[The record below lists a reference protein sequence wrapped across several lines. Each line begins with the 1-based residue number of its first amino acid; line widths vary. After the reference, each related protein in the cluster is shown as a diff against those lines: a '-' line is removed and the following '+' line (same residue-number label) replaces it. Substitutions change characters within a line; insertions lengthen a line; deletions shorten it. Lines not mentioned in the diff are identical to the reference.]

1 MGLLKS
7 MTGFGEAKQVD
18 ENEFIYVALKSVN
31 NKNLVVNVS
40 LLPGLRSIET
50 RIIAAVKEHVYR
62 GTLNVYLNFS
72 SSVVEQGH
80 LILNK
85 SILEEYH
92 KILQEIRKEFNLE
105 KNNTSISDI
114 IAFPGIVDY
123 MDMDT
128 DTQKIWGKIEPV
140 LNAALQRLDESRV
153 EEGNALREDLV
164 NNLDELEDK
173 ISEIERCSSSVVEV
187 YRKKI
192 KDMVESMTKDINF
205 NSERLEEEITMA
217 AIKADVHEELVRLK
231 HHMNTARELL
241 GVGGPVGKKLDFVL
255 QEMHRES
262 NTLGV
267 KSPDPYVS
275 GLAIDAKFLI
285 NKMKEQVFNVE

>member
-18 ENEFIYVALKSVN
+18 EDEFIYVAVKSVN

-50 RIIAAVKEHVYR
+50 RIIATVKEHVHR

-72 SSVVEQGH
+72 SSTVEQGH

-92 KILQEIRKEFNLE
+92 KILQEIGKEFNLE
-105 KNNTSISDI
+105 KNDISISDI
-114 IAFPGIVDY
+114 VAFPGIVDY

-128 DTQKIWGKIEPV
+128 DTQKIWRKIEPV
-140 LNAALQRLDESRV
+140 LNTALQRLDESRV

-164 NNLDELEDK
+164 NNLGELEDK

-192 KDMVESMTKDINF
+192 KDMVESMTKDIDF

-241 GVGGPVGKKLDFVL
+241 GEGGPVGKKLDFVL

-275 GLAIDAKFLI
+275 GLAIDAKLLI
-285 NKMKEQVFNVE
+285 NKMKEQVLNVE